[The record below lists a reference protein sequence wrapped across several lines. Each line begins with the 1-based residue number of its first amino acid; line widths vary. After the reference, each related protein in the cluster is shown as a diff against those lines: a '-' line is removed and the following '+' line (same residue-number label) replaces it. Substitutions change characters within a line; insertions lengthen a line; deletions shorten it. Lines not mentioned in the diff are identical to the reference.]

1 MNRFILFLFIF
12 LFPTQLMG
20 QMFPLSDHY
29 VNNPLAI
36 NPAYAGCDEALSATI
51 SYRNQWV
58 GFTDAPKTVILSF
71 HTPLLNDRMGLGLHM
86 ENNSIGIYNETSFI
100 GNYAYRRE
108 LYNGRIALGL
118 GFGLTVYHNAWNELN
133 VADADDALLVN
144 NPASAVLPAFS
155 LGTYYYT
162 KKYFFGVS
170 LPMFL
175 SRELDENTGKYK
187 IRNNFSQYNYFF
199 TGGYKLNIASQVK
212 LLPSFLIKYHPNN
225 AVQMDLNAQVS
236 FKDKIGMGIGYR
248 SEKMIIWMLQCQ
260 LNHQLR
266 MAYSYDVDLSPT
278 GKYKNGSHEILFNYI
293 FRYERKVAGPRQ
305 F

>member
-1 MNRFILFLFIF
+1 MNRVLLCLFIF
-12 LFPTQLMG
+12 VLPVPLMG

-29 VNNPLAI
+29 VTNPLAI

-58 GFTDAPKTVILSF
+58 GFDDAPKTYIMDI
-71 HTPLLNDRMGLGLHM
+71 HAPLGNDRVGLGLHL
-86 ENNSIGIYNETSFI
+86 ENNSIGIYNETGFV

-118 GFGLTVYHNAWNELN
+118 GFGLTVYHNAWNELDA
-133 VADADDALLVN
+133 ADADDALLAN
-144 NPASAVLPAFS
+144 NPTSAVLPDFS

-162 KKYFFGVS
+162 KRYFFGIS
-170 LPMFL
+170 MPMFL
-175 SRELDENTGKYK
+175 SHELDKNTGKYR

-199 TGGYKLNIASQVK
+199 TGGYKLNLASQVE

-225 AVQMDLNAQVS
+225 TVQMDLNAQVS
-236 FKDKIGMGIGYR
+236 LKDRIGIGIGYR
-248 SEKMIIWMLQCQ
+248 SKNMIIGMLQCQ
-260 LNHQLR
+260 LNYQLR
-266 MAYSYDVDLSPT
+266 LAYSYDVDLSPA
-278 GKYKNGSHEILFNYI
+278 GKYKNGSHEILLNYI
-293 FRYERKVAGPRQ
+293 FRYERKIAGPRA